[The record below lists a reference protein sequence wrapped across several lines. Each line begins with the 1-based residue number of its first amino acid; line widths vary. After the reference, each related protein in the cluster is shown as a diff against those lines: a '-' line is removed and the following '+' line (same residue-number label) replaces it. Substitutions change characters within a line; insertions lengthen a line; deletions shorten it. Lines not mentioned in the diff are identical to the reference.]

1 MAKLGKQKFNLLGE
15 HNSARTT
22 FSGTIELYLYYNTD
36 KDYFYFDELEM
47 KKYLPNDSASFV
59 HCKTKEQ
66 ALNVIEILVSNKIKE
81 TRKLRVEIG
90 MNSDLYK
97 ILNPKY
103 EKSESGSDLT
113 GWRAPMD
120 KHIINPEFPQYLQ
133 DMLQRGGGVYGGS
146 GLTLKFYRI
155 MELELNGEK
164 LYVECDENWKYERK
178 HFSGHDFNLID
189 WTPQAEQFLIETEN
203 TLNSLCEVV
212 LKFFNAGK
220 DVQSLLSKMGNHK
233 MLGEGGK

>member
-1 MAKLGKQKFNLLGE
+1 MAKLGKQKFNLLGD
-15 HNSARTT
+15 HNSGRTT
-22 FSGTIELYLYYNTD
+22 FRGTIELYLYYDTER
-36 KDYFYFDELEM
+36 DYFYFDREEM
-47 KKYLPNDSASFV
+47 KKYLPDDQVDFS

-66 ALNVIEILVSNKIKE
+66 AVSVIEILVSSKIKE

-97 ILNPKY
+97 VLNPKY
-103 EKSESGSDLT
+103 EKVESGSDLRN
-113 GWRAPMD
+113 WRAPLD
-120 KHIINPEFPQYLQ
+120 QFVTNPSLPEYLQ
-133 DMLQRGGGVYGGS
+133 DMLARGGVYEAR
-146 GLTLKFYRI
+146 GLTLTFHRI

-164 LYVECDENWKYERK
+164 LYVDCDKDWKYERK

-189 WTPQAEQFLIETEN
+189 WTPEAEKFLIETQK
-203 TLNSLCEVV
+203 TLDSLCEVV